1 MDRFIVS
8 VQNPICAY
16 KSLLK
21 SNMDR
26 FIVSNLHLFV
36 SETDFKIQYGQIYSN
51 RILPGVFYQNILKSN
66 MDRFIEYA
74 YDTIMRAHKLLKS
87 NMDRFIGNT
96 KNPVN
101 KPFPF

>member
-66 MDRFIEYA
+66 MDRFIGVYHQWCNR
-74 YDTIMRAHKLLKS
+74 TNQI
-87 NMDRFIGNT
+87 
-96 KNPVN
+96 
-101 KPFPF
+101 

>member
-1 MDRFIVS
+1 
-8 VQNPICAY
+8 
-16 KSLLK
+16 
-21 SNMDR
+21 
-26 FIVSNLHLFV
+26 
-36 SETDFKIQYGQIYSN
+36 
-51 RILPGVFYQNILKSN
+51 